1 VLKHDQQNYELS
13 SLGKQSLAHL
23 PTKVRRVVVHTDKF
37 CKFSLCNNPLMAKL
51 KNIIK
56 QLSEKDFKA
65 IYDSLIES
73 NAEKSAYLLKALRE
87 RQLSDNKIMTELE
100 VNANA
105 YYTLRSRLNLK
116 IEEYLMQQLES
127 PRTDVLRKVANINE
141 VVFTKKK
148 TIAIATLKKLEK
160 ELIDYDLANEL
171 TIIYKS
177 LKKLHVNSPD
187 YFQYSQLYNRH
198 VAYML
203 ALDKAED
210 LLADYFKK
218 YGGYLFTGD
227 ETEKL
232 GLSLLLKE
240 MHNVANLYESHR
252 LYVYR
257 SCMLVFHR
265 LFVEPDE
272 NLQQDSES
280 IEDIFD
286 KVQKIFESYNMDVI
300 YYHINLVFEF
310 LKLEYYNHYKVYRQA
325 EKFFEE
331 VNDAAA
337 NLLTNYSTY
346 TFPGQFLISK
356 LERHIR
362 LGTEAELFDESES
375 ILADYEVDALDTP
388 KHVIYV
394 TYRALACYYAGKYD
408 EAAKLINN
416 LLNEVSLKRY
426 PYTLLEIKAIL
437 ALQYVLLHDYELFNQ
452 LANSIQRQIRLFGK
466 DSCENIQLFIKVL
479 KISVSEAKKEKA
491 KKITALAPRFA
502 TLQVNYF
509 APTMLVKMDENLIKK
524 LTEF

>member
-1 VLKHDQQNYELS
+1 
-13 SLGKQSLAHL
+13 
-23 PTKVRRVVVHTDKF
+23 
-37 CKFSLCNNPLMAKL
+37 MAKL
-51 KNIIK
+51 KNIVK
-56 QLSEKDFKA
+56 QLSEKDFKT

-73 NAEKSAYLLKALRE
+73 NAEKSAYLLKSLRE
-87 RQLSDNKIMTELE
+87 RMLSDNKIMAELD

-141 VVFTKKK
+141 ILFTKKR
-148 TIAIATLKKLEK
+148 TISIATLKKLEK

-177 LKKLHVNSPD
+177 LKRLNVNSPD

-210 LLADYFKK
+210 LLAEYFKK
-218 YGGYLFTGD
+218 FGNYLFTGD
-227 ETEKL
+227 TTEKL
-232 GLSLLLKE
+232 GLSLLMKE
-240 MHNVANLYESHR
+240 MQNVANLYESHR

-257 SCMLVFHR
+257 SCMFIFHR
-265 LFVEPDE
+265 LFVELDE
-272 NLQQDSES
+272 AAPQDTES

-286 KVQKIFESYNMDVI
+286 KVQKIFDSYPLDVI

-325 EKFFEE
+325 EKFYEE
-331 VNDAAA
+331 VNDAIT

-356 LERHIR
+356 LERSMR
-362 LGTEAELFDESES
+362 LGTEAEMYEETENM
-375 ILADYEVDALDTP
+375 LADYEADSTDIP
-388 KHVIYV
+388 KHVMYI
-394 TYRALACYYAGKYD
+394 TYRALVCYYAGKYD
-408 EAAKLINN
+408 EAAKLING
-416 LLNEVSLKRY
+416 LLNEVSLKKY
-426 PYTLLEIKAIL
+426 PFTLLEIKSLL
-437 ALQYVLLHDYELFNQ
+437 ALQYVLMQDYELFNQ
-452 LANSIQRQIRLFGK
+452 LANSIQRQIRMFGK
-466 DSCENIQLFIKVL
+466 DDCENIQLFIKIL

-491 KKITALAPRFA
+491 KKILAVIPKFSG
-502 TLQVNYF
+502 LKVPYF
-509 APTMLVKMDENLIKK
+509 APTLLVKLDDNLVKK